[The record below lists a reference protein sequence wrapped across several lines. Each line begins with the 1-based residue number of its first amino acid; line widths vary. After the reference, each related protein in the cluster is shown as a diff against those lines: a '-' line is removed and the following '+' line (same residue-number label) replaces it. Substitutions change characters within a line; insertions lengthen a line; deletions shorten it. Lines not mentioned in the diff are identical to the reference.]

1 MQFSIKSGSLLRTT
15 NKTELR
21 YHSKISRNSKISSN
35 NSISSTYQKKTLEM
49 MLALDLGLTGCLLF
63 VFLSIA
69 FVRKKVANEMILECN
84 ILVI

>member
-1 MQFSIKSGSLLRTT
+1 
-15 NKTELR
+15 
-21 YHSKISRNSKISSN
+21 
-35 NSISSTYQKKTLEM
+35 

-69 FVRKKVANEMILECN
+69 FVRKKAANEMILECN